1 MAADDRLLAYEADEL
16 LADGSWADDPPD
28 LGYEL
33 GSAPIPA
40 VLITGCSSGI
50 GRATAHAFLDEEWR
64 VYATARNP
72 ADVQQLGEA
81 GCDIATLDVTEP
93 DDVERV
99 VGWVIEEEGRID
111 ALVNNAGYGQHGPLE
126 DIEQDLFE
134 RQFDVNVFGPH
145 RLVREVLPHMRA
157 REDGT
162 IVNVSSVAGRLA
174 APGMG
179 AYSASKHAVE
189 GYSDALRLEV
199 EPFGVDVSV
208 VQPGPVETSFRDRVD
223 DEIGRLGRTEA
234 YGDIYE
240 FQEDASLFGAD
251 SPVAVAPA
259 AVAEAIVEA
268 SVSPDP
274 EPRYVVGVVAQLLLY
289 ASYLPDPI
297 RDRVFGA
304 VRTFTS

>member
-1 MAADDRLLAYEADEL
+1 MSNRT
-16 LADGSWADDPPD
+16 
-28 LGYEL
+28 
-33 GSAPIPA
+33 

-50 GRATAHAFLDEEWR
+50 GRATAYAFLDEEWR

-72 ADVQQLGEA
+72 ADIQQLGED
-81 GCDIATLDVTEP
+81 GCEIGTLDVTEP

-99 VGWVIEEEGRID
+99 VDRMIEEDGRVD

-126 DIEQDLFE
+126 DVDDDLLN

-157 REDGT
+157 LEDGT

-179 AYSASKHAVE
+179 AYSASKHAIE

-199 EPFGVDVSV
+199 EPFDVDVSV
-208 VQPGPVETSFRDRVD
+208 VQPGPVETSFRERVD
-223 DEIGRLGRTEA
+223 DELGRLGRTDA
-234 YGDIYE
+234 YADLYE
-240 FQEDASLFGAD
+240 FQEEASLFGAD
-251 SPVAVAPA
+251 SPIAVPPA

-268 SVSPDP
+268 AVSPDP
-274 EPRYVVGVVAQLLLY
+274 QPRYVVGSVAQALVY

-297 RDRVFGA
+297 RDGVFGL
-304 VRTFTS
+304 VRTVTT

>member
-1 MAADDRLLAYEADEL
+1 MSNRT
-16 LADGSWADDPPD
+16 
-28 LGYEL
+28 
-33 GSAPIPA
+33 

-81 GCDIATLDVTEP
+81 GCDIATLDLTEP

-99 VGWVIEEEGRID
+99 VGRVIEEEGRID

-126 DIEQDLFE
+126 EVLLYVLE

-223 DEIGRLGRTEA
+223 DEIGRLGRTEV

>member
-1 MAADDRLLAYEADEL
+1 MSNRT
-16 LADGSWADDPPD
+16 
-28 LGYEL
+28 
-33 GSAPIPA
+33 

-81 GCDIATLDVTEP
+81 GCDIATLDVTDQ

-99 VGWVIEEEGRID
+99 VDRLIEEAGRVD

-126 DIEQDLFE
+126 DVEQDLFE

-223 DEIGRLGRTEA
+223 DEIGRLGRTEV

>member
-1 MAADDRLLAYEADEL
+1 MSNRT
-16 LADGSWADDPPD
+16 
-28 LGYEL
+28 
-33 GSAPIPA
+33 

-81 GCDIATLDVTEP
+81 GCDIATLDLTEP

-99 VGWVIEEEGRID
+99 VGRVIEEEGRID

>member
-1 MAADDRLLAYEADEL
+1 MSNRT
-16 LADGSWADDPPD
+16 
-28 LGYEL
+28 
-33 GSAPIPA
+33 

-99 VGWVIEEEGRID
+99 VGRVIEEEGRID

-223 DEIGRLGRTEA
+223 DEIGRLGRTEV

>member
-1 MAADDRLLAYEADEL
+1 MNNRT
-16 LADGSWADDPPD
+16 
-28 LGYEL
+28 
-33 GSAPIPA
+33 

-81 GCDIATLDVTEP
+81 GCDIATLDLTEP

-99 VGWVIEEEGRID
+99 VGRVIEEEGRID

-223 DEIGRLGRTEA
+223 DEIGRLGRTEV